1 MATTQRD
8 EFQQY
13 ASSKR
18 TATLSLSSLC
28 HLRWKL
34 ELPSLRYQN
43 SKAGGKGKQIR
54 LRVLRFWKEIKSV
67 FPTNRPPCSRP
78 FLCHFIMCL
87 IVFWNPPVWGPSF
100 CDLTISW
107 MPGCWELFVDLV
119 QTLSCVHTLLHTWP
133 RVCAV
138 APFMRLI
145 NLNHGHCCC
154 VWRGV

>member
-13 ASSKR
+13 SSSKR
-18 TATLSLSSLC
+18 KAALSLSSLC
-28 HLRWKL
+28 HLHWKL

-43 SKAGGKGKQIR
+43 SKAGGKGRQIR
-54 LRVLRFWKEIKSV
+54 LGVLRLWKENKSV
-67 FPTNRPPCSRP
+67 FPVNRPPCSRP

-87 IVFWNPPVWGPSF
+87 IVFWNPSGLGPSF
-100 CDLTISW
+100 CNLTISW
-107 MPGCWELFVDLV
+107 IPDCRELFVDLV
-119 QTLSCVHTLLHTWP
+119 QALSWVHTLLHMYP

-138 APFMRLI
+138 APFMHLMT
-145 NLNHGHCCC
+145 LNHGHSCC